1 MSPFPRGTMGRLL
14 EVDLAS
20 GTASTRALDE
30 RFVELF
36 VGGRGLGTALLVER
50 FLRLRDRHPNPFRA
64 VDPLSPEN
72 PLIVSTSPANGTTVP
87 TSARFHANFK
97 SPLTGGIGSTNSGG
111 RWGVEFKRTGHDA
124 MVVTGRSPDPVVL
137 FVDGDTVQ
145 FDAPPDVDLDDVEAV
160 SDALEARYGR
170 GVRVMTVGA
179 AGRRLARIAAIM
191 NDKGRALGRGGG
203 GAVFASK
210 NLVAIVVAGS
220 VATETAAPEALA
232 PKNISGS
239 VYKAHAKLRVGKL
252 TKPPEQFGILPS
264 MGTAGLLGML
274 SQYDELVHCNFRDT
288 SHVADEI
295 ERIGGEALASHPA
308 IRVKRRACFQCP
320 IGCTRETEHVDADGV
335 VVGKGEGPEFETVAM
350 LGADLGIYDLEPI
363 TEANYLCNRAG
374 LDTISAGG
382 TIAALMEIY
391 EIARS
396 TRPDARTDGE
406 RALMADAAAFAQAC
420 GAAETDG
427 PEGGPFAP
435 AFGNARALVPLVAAM
450 ARGEG
455 ALGRALAS
463 GSRRL
468 AGHYGHPEAAM
479 AVKGMEIPAYDPR
492 VTWTQAM
499 AYMTTPRGGCHL
511 QGGYSAPIAF
521 CAGYG
526 EFPGI
531 KSEGAALVA
540 RNFAYQNTAFDV
552 LGVCAFAGF
561 SVTLDE
567 YANMMNDVT
576 GLEMKASDY
585 ETVSRRVLTL
595 ERLFNLL
602 CGFTAEDDWLPAR
615 FYRDPIDVEEG
626 PVVCPEGEFRAMRA
640 EYYESLGW
648 DERGVPRDAAIRELG
663 LDALL
668 DPAEFE
674 RMAGVPPAASAGQG
688 ADVGHAGRVPLEQTT

>member
-1 MSPFPRGTMGRLL
+1 MGRLL
-14 EVDLAS
+14 EVDLDS
-20 GTASTRALDE
+20 HTARTHPLDE
-30 RFVELF
+30 RLAELF

-50 FLRLRDRHPNPFRA
+50 FLRLRRGHSNPFRS

-72 PLIVSTSPANGTTVP
+72 PLVISTSPPNGTMVP

-97 SPLTGGIGSTNSGG
+97 SPLTGGVGSTNSGG

-124 MVVTGRSPDPVVL
+124 MVVAGRSPAPVVL
-137 FVDGDTVQ
+137 FVDADGVR

-160 SDALEARYGR
+160 TDALESRYGR

-179 AGRRLARIAAIM
+179 AGRRMARIAAIM

-203 GAVFASK
+203 GAVFGSK

-220 VATETAAPEALA
+220 VPVETAAPEALR
-232 PKNISGS
+232 PTNIAGS
-239 VYKAHAKLRVGKL
+239 TYKAHAKLRVGKL
-252 TKPPEQFGILPS
+252 TKPPEQFGILSS

-274 SQYDELVHCNFRDT
+274 SQYDELIHCNFRDT
-288 SHVADEI
+288 HHVTEQI

-308 IRVKRRACFQCP
+308 IKVRRRACHLCP
-320 IGCTRETEHVDADGV
+320 IGCTRETELVDECGV
-335 VVGKGEGPEFETVAM
+335 AVDRGEGPEFETVAM
-350 LGADLGIYDLEPI
+350 FGANLDIYDLEPI
-363 TEANYLCNRAG
+363 TEANYLCNRFG

-382 TIAALMEIY
+382 TIAALMEIAG
-391 EIARS
+391 IALATPPDERS
-396 TRPDARTDGE
+396 AGE
-406 RALMADAAAFAQAC
+406 RALLADAAEFERAC
-420 GAAETDG
+420 GAATADG
-427 PEGGPFAP
+427 REAGLFAP
-435 AFGNARALVPLVAAM
+435 AFGNARALVPLVRAM
-450 ARGEG
+450 AHGEG

-463 GSRRL
+463 GAQRL
-468 AGHYGHPEAAM
+468 AERYGHPDAAM

-492 VTWTQAM
+492 VTWTQAL
-499 AYMTTPRGGCHL
+499 AYMMTARGGCHL

-526 EFPGI
+526 EFPGV

-540 RNFAYQNTAFDV
+540 RNFAYQNTAYDV

-567 YANMMNDVT
+567 YANMLNDVT
-576 GLEMKASDY
+576 GLDLKASDL

-602 CGFTAEDDWLPAR
+602 CGFTPEHDWLPER
-615 FYRDPIDVEEG
+615 FYRDPIAVEEG
-626 PVVCPEGEFRAMRA
+626 TAVCPEADFRAMRA

-648 DERGVPRDAAIRELG
+648 DERGVPRAGALEELG
-663 LDALL
+663 LDAIVE
-668 DPAEFE
+668 PAEFE
-674 RMAGVPPAASAGQG
+674 RMTGLTITGREA
-688 ADVGHAGRVPLEQTT
+688 VGTERTS

>member
-1 MSPFPRGTMGRLL
+1 MSPLPLGIMGRLL

-20 GTASTRALDE
+20 GTARTRPLDE
-30 RFVELF
+30 RLATLF
-36 VGGRGLGTALLVER
+36 LGGRGLGTALLVER
-50 FLRLRDRHPNPFRA
+50 FLRLRDHHGNPFRD
-64 VDPLSPEN
+64 VDPTAPEN
-72 PLIVSTSPANGTTVP
+72 PLILCTSPANGTTVP

-124 MVVTGRSPDPVVL
+124 MIVTGRSAAPVVL
-137 FVDGDTVQ
+137 FVKDDEVR
-145 FDAPPDVDLDDVEAV
+145 FDAPPEVDLDDVEAV
-160 SDALEARYGR
+160 TDALEARYGK
-170 GVRVMTVGA
+170 GSRVMTIGA
-179 AGRRLARIAAIM
+179 AGRRQSQIAAIM

-203 GAVFASK
+203 GAVFGSK

-220 VATETAAPEALA
+220 VATETASPDALQ
-232 PKNISGS
+232 PKNVAGS

-274 SQYDELVHCNFRDT
+274 SQYDELIHCNFRDT
-288 SHVADEI
+288 SHVTEQI
-295 ERIGGEALASHPA
+295 ERIGGEALAAHPA
-308 IRVKRRACFQCP
+308 IKVKRRACFQCP
-320 IGCTRETEHVDADGV
+320 IGCTRETELLDEGGAVVDH
-335 VVGKGEGPEFETVAM
+335 GEGPEFETVAM
-350 LGADLGIYDLEPI
+350 FGSDLDIYDLAPI
-363 TEANYLCNRAG
+363 TEANYVCNRFG

-391 EIARS
+391 GVALAK
-396 TRPDARTDGE
+396 RPDARTDGE
-406 RALMADAAAFAQAC
+406 RSVVADAEAFAR
-420 GAAETDG
+420 GDAAL
-427 PEGGPFAP
+427 AP
-435 AFGNARALVPLVAAM
+435 AFGNARALVPLVRAM
-450 ARGEG
+450 AHGEG
-455 ALGRALAS
+455 VLGRALAS

-468 AGHYGHPEAAM
+468 AERYGHPEAAM

-499 AYMTTPRGGCHL
+499 SYMITARGGCHL

-526 EFPGI
+526 EFPGM
-531 KSEGAALVA
+531 KTEGAALVA

-576 GLEMKASDY
+576 GLDMKASDL
-585 ETVSRRVLTL
+585 ELVSRRVLTL

-602 CGFTAEDDWLPAR
+602 SGFTAEDDWLPER
-615 FYRDPIDVEEG
+615 FYRDPIAVAEG
-626 PVVCPEGEFRAMRA
+626 DVVCPESEFRAMRA

-648 DERGVPRDAAIRELG
+648 DERGVPRKEAVRELG

-668 DPAEFE
+668 APDEFE
-674 RMAGVPPAASAGQG
+674 RMAGMPMPGPATA
-688 ADVGHAGRVPLEQTT
+688 VLEHTT